1 MSPLCYTLSLDRTPQ
16 APNTNTQRAV
26 NITKGFH
33 LPPSLQKHSYGGVCQ
48 QRVFWLITVLGAQ
61 TELYVAMTE
70 PRLPIPDMLAYE
82 HIVRVAYADRV
93 SRLGTLEGELAAIN
107 HNLLMPR
114 SYVGFIC
121 RGPGRVELDVL
132 AECQQAAAW
141 DPGLFD
147 CLFYPTGPLLARLER
162 TLGKN
167 PELRELSSFLSR
179 PRSEDQKPH
188 EDNADAVDGDYLT
201 LFFGVQPRLRS
212 AGGTTFFRNTAAL
225 TPVNRSAFCER
236 LKTEPH
242 SADCETIQLDIGQY
256 LTFSLHLVHFGRANI
271 GYEHDRILGSAL
283 YARRLAPDLPQNRAH
298 LHPLPERL
306 PRQRPTAEARAA
318 RLREVTAS

>member
-1 MSPLCYTLSLDRTPQ
+1 MAVGRCKRG
-16 APNTNTQRAV
+16 NTHRR
-26 NITKGFH
+26 
-33 LPPSLQKHSYGGVCQ
+33 PC
-48 QRVFWLITVLGAQ
+48 WLVGAQ
-61 TELYVAMTE
+61 TELYVAVNE
-70 PRLPIPDMLAYE
+70 PRLPARDMLAYA
-82 HIVRVAYADRV
+82 HVVSVAYADRV
-93 SRLGTLEGELAAIN
+93 SRLRMVEGVAEAISY
-107 HNLLMPR
+107 NLRMPR
-114 SYVGFIC
+114 SFIGFIC

-132 AECQQAAAW
+132 AECQQAAAQ

-147 CLFYPTGPLLARLER
+147 CLFYPTGALLTRLER

-179 PRSEDQKPH
+179 PHSEDQGPH

-201 LFFGVQPRLRS
+201 LFFGVQPRLRG

-225 TPVNRSAFCER
+225 TPVDRSAFCER
-236 LKTEPH
+236 LIAQPQST
-242 SADCETIQLDIGQY
+242 DCETIQLDIGQY
-256 LTFSLHLVHFGRANI
+256 LVFSLHLVHFGRANT